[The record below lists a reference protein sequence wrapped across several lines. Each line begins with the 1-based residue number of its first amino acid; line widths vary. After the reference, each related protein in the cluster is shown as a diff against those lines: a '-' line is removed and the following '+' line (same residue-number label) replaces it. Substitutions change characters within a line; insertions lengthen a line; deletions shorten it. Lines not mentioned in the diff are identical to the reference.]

1 MAERNL
7 KLRIGA
13 GEQVIGANVGMSHT
27 REQLKK
33 VVESGEYDF
42 LWVDGQHS
50 AFSEDS
56 LVEFC
61 DRADALD
68 ADVMFRIKH
77 TFHSYLV
84 GNLLDL
90 GPAGIEVPQVE
101 LESTVDEAVDF
112 FYYPQQG
119 MRSWGGGARRKV
131 GEQGGD
137 RLGYAEWWNNYGV
150 LMMQLESI
158 PAVTAARKLARPG
171 VDCLSFGPNDLMYSI
186 EAHPHHPFRNV
197 DDCVRHVVEQLAG
210 SSTRVCFRNHP
221 ASMRQRYVDMGVT
234 VFLESPVL

>member
-1 MAERNL
+1 MAEHNL
-7 KLRIGA
+7 KQRIGA
-13 GEQVIGANVGMSHT
+13 GDQVIGANIGMTHT
-27 REQLKK
+27 RDQLKK
-33 VVESGEYDF
+33 IVESGQFDF

-50 AFSEDS
+50 AFSEER

-61 DRADALD
+61 DRADTLD

-77 TFHSYLV
+77 TYHSYLV

-101 LESTVDEAVDF
+101 TEATVDEAVDF
-112 FYYPQQG
+112 FYYPQRG
-119 MRSWGGGARRKV
+119 TRSWGGGARRKV
-131 GEQGGD
+131 SEVGGD
-137 RLGYAEWWNNYGV
+137 RLQYATWWNNYGV

-158 PAVTAARKLARPG
+158 PAVTGARRLAKAG

-186 EAHPHHPFRNV
+186 EAHPRHPFRDV
-197 DDCVRHVVEQLAG
+197 DDCVRYVVDQLQD
-210 SSTRVCFRNHP
+210 SETMVCFRNHP
-221 ASMRQRYVDMGVT
+221 REDREKYVDMGVT

>member
-1 MAERNL
+1 MAAGNL
-7 KLRIGA
+7 KQRIGA
-13 GEQVIGANVGMSHT
+13 GEEIIGANVGMTHSVD
-27 REQLKK
+27 QLRK
-33 VVESGEYDF
+33 VVESGEFDF

-50 AFSEDS
+50 AFSEDR

-61 DRADALD
+61 DKADSLD

-77 TFHSYLV
+77 TCHSYLV

-90 GPAGIEVPQVE
+90 GPTGIEVPQVE
-101 LESTVDEAVDF
+101 TESTVDEAVDF

-131 GEQGGD
+131 DEVGDD
-137 RLGYAEWWNNYGV
+137 RLRYAAWWNNYGV
-150 LMMQLESI
+150 LMIQLESI
-158 PAVTAARKLARPG
+158 PAVTAAHKLARAG

-186 EAHPHHPFRNV
+186 EAHPNHPFRTV
-197 DDCVRHVVEQLAG
+197 DDCVRHVVDQLRD
-210 SSTRVCFRNHP
+210 SRTMVCFRNYDP
-221 ASMRQRYVDMGVT
+221 AVRQKYVDMGVT

>member
-1 MAERNL
+1 MALRNL
-7 KLRIGA
+7 KQRIGA
-13 GEQVIGANVGMSHT
+13 GEQVIGANVGMTHT
-27 REQLKK
+27 EDQLKK
-33 VVESGEYDF
+33 VVESGEFDF

-50 AFSEDS
+50 AFSEDQ
-56 LVEFC
+56 LVAFC
-61 DRADALD
+61 DRADTLD

-77 TFHSYLV
+77 TYHSYLV

-101 LESTVDEAVDF
+101 TESTVDEAVNF
-112 FYYPQQG
+112 FYYPQKG

-131 GEQGGD
+131 GEVGGD

-150 LMMQLESI
+150 LMIQLESI
-158 PAVTAARKLARPG
+158 PAVTAAHKLARPG

-186 EAHPHHPFRNV
+186 EAHPKHPFRDV

-210 SSTRVCFRNHP
+210 SDTRVCFRNHP
-221 ASMRQRYVDMGVT
+221 ASMRQKYVDMGVT
-234 VFLESPVL
+234 VFLESPSL

>member
-7 KLRIGA
+7 KQRIGT
-13 GEQVIGANVGMSHT
+13 GEQVIGANVGMGHT
-27 REQLKK
+27 VDQLKTI
-33 VVESGEYDF
+33 VESGEFDF

-50 AFSEDS
+50 AFSEDR

-61 DRADALD
+61 DRADTLD
-68 ADVMFRIKH
+68 ADVVFRIKH
-77 TFHSYLV
+77 TYHSYLV

-101 LESTVDEAVDF
+101 TESTVDEAVNF

-119 MRSWGGGARRKV
+119 IRSWGGGARRKV
-131 GEQGGD
+131 GEVGGD
-137 RLGYAEWWNNYGV
+137 RLQYAAWWNDYGV
-150 LMMQLESI
+150 LMIQLESI
-158 PAVTAARKLARPG
+158 PAVTGALTLAKAG

-186 EAHPHHPFRNV
+186 EAHPYHPFRNV

-210 SSTRVCFRNHP
+210 SDTRVCFRNHP
-221 ASMRQRYVDMGVT
+221 ASMRQKYVDMGVT

>member
-1 MAERNL
+1 MAARNL
-7 KLRIGA
+7 KQRIGA
-13 GEQVIGANVGMSHT
+13 GEQIIGANVGMT
-27 REQLKK
+27 YTEEQLKK

-50 AFSEDS
+50 AFSEDR

-61 DRADALD
+61 DKADALD

-90 GPAGIEVPQVE
+90 GPSGIEVPQVE
-101 LESTVDEAVDF
+101 MESTVEEAVNY
-112 FYYPQQG
+112 FYYPQKG

-131 GEQGGD
+131 GEQDGD
-137 RLGYAEWWNNYGV
+137 RLRYAEWWNSYGV

-158 PAVTAARKLARPG
+158 PAVTAAGKLARTG
-171 VDCLSFGPNDLMYSI
+171 VDCLSFGPNDLWYSI
-186 EAHPHHPFRNV
+186 EAHPHHPFKHV
-197 DDCVRHVVEQLAG
+197 DDCVRHVVEQLG
-210 SSTRVCFRNHP
+210 NSDTQVCFRNYSP
-221 ASMRQRYVDMGVT
+221 GTRQQYVDMGVT
-234 VFLESPVL
+234 VFLENPAL

>member
-7 KLRIGA
+7 KQRIGA
-13 GEQVIGANVGMSHT
+13 GEQVIGANVGMTHT
-27 REQLKK
+27 VEQLKK
-33 VVESGEYDF
+33 IVESGEYDF

-50 AFSEDS
+50 AFSEDR

-101 LESTVDEAVDF
+101 LESTVEEAVNY

-131 GEQGGD
+131 EEQGGD
-137 RLGYAEWWNNYGV
+137 RLGYAGWWNGYGV

-158 PAVTAARKLARPG
+158 PAVTAARKLAKAG
-171 VDCLSFGPNDLMYSI
+171 VDCLSFGPNDLWYSI
-186 EAHPHHPFRNV
+186 EAHPQHPFRNV

-210 SSTRVCFRNHP
+210 SGTRVCFRNHP
-221 ASMRQRYVDMGVT
+221 ASMRQRYADMGAT
-234 VFLESPVL
+234 VFLESPAL

>member
-7 KLRIGA
+7 KQRIGA
-13 GEQVIGANVGMSHT
+13 GEQVIGANVGMDHT
-27 REQLKK
+27 VDQLKK
-33 VVESGEYDF
+33 VVESGTFDF

-50 AFSEDS
+50 AFSEDR
-56 LVEFC
+56 LVAFC
-61 DRADALD
+61 DRADTLD

-77 TFHSYLV
+77 TYQSYLI

-101 LESTVDEAVDF
+101 TESTVDEAVDF

-119 MRSWGGGARRKV
+119 VRSWGGEARRKV
-131 GEQGGD
+131 SEVGGD

-150 LMMQLESI
+150 LMIQLESI
-158 PAVTAARKLARPG
+158 PAVTGARRLAKAG

-186 EAHPHHPFRNV
+186 EAHPHHPFRDV
-197 DDCVRHVVEQLAG
+197 DDCVRHVAEQLAG
-210 SSTRVCFRNHP
+210 SDTRVCFRNHP
-221 ASMRQRYVDMGVT
+221 ASMRQRYIDMGVT
-234 VFLESPVL
+234 VFLESPGL

>member
-7 KLRIGA
+7 KQRIGA
-13 GEQVIGANVGMSHT
+13 GEQIIGANVGMAHT
-27 REQLKK
+27 GEQLKK

-50 AFSEDS
+50 AFSEDT

-61 DRADALD
+61 DKADALD

-101 LESTVDEAVDF
+101 LESTVEESVNY
-112 FYYPQQG
+112 FYYPQKG

-137 RLGYAEWWNNYGV
+137 RLRYAEWWNSYGV
-150 LMMQLESI
+150 LMMQVESI
-158 PAVTAARKLARPG
+158 PAVTAARKLAKRG
-171 VDCLSFGPNDLMYSI
+171 VDCLSFGPNDLWYSI
-186 EAHPHHPFRNV
+186 EAHPHHPFRDV
-197 DDCVRHVVEQLAG
+197 DDCVRHVVEQLEDLE
-210 SSTRVCFRNHP
+210 TQVCFRNY
-221 ASMRQRYVDMGVT
+221 AADKRQQYVDMGVT
-234 VFLESPVL
+234 VFLESPPM

>member
-1 MAERNL
+1 MAARNL
-7 KLRIGA
+7 KQRIGS
-13 GEQVIGANVGMSHT
+13 GEQIIGANVGMTHT
-27 REQLKK
+27 QDQLKK
-33 VVESGEYDF
+33 IVESGAFDF

-50 AFSEDS
+50 AFSEER

-61 DRADALD
+61 DRADTLD

-77 TFHSYLV
+77 TYHSYLV

-101 LESTVDEAVDF
+101 TEATVEEAVDF

-119 MRSWGGGARRKV
+119 TRSWGGGARRKV
-131 GEQGGD
+131 SEGGGD
-137 RLGYAEWWNNYGV
+137 RLKYAAWWNNYGV

-158 PAVTAARKLARPG
+158 PAVTGARRLAKAG

-186 EAHPHHPFRNV
+186 EAHPQHPFRDV
-197 DDCVRHVVEQLAG
+197 DDCVRHVVDQLRD
-210 SSTRVCFRNHP
+210 SETMVCFRNHAP
-221 ASMRQRYVDMGVT
+221 EDRGKYIDMGVT